1 VLSLYDFEITYRLG
15 KLNPIDAP
23 SRRLDYIFSKD
34 DSNIILPILY
44 QKLRVVRER
53 GIDRELSLAYTPTVP
68 TVRPQIVSILAP
80 LLRQSKS
87 P

>member
-1 VLSLYDFEITYRLG
+1 M
-15 KLNPIDAP
+15 
-23 SRRLDYIFSKD
+23 FSKD
-34 DSNIILPILY
+34 DSNIILPILR

-68 TVRPQIVSILAP
+68 TVRLRIVSILAP
-80 LLRQSKS
+80 LLRRSKS